1 MKTFLYS
8 VVVIVFIFVGSVI
21 FQAGGL
27 SMIQSKLK
35 TLQSG
40 EYQLVNPF
48 SQVDYSLDSEEIVRE
63 TNQQRI
69 VLGLTPLSSNP
80 VLAEVSK
87 NKVRDMFE
95 HNYFE
100 HISPEGTSVG
110 EIAEQFDYHYAVIG
124 ENLALGNYA
133 GAKDIVKAWMES
145 PGHKENIVSPHYT
158 EIGVYAEEGVYRGQN
173 VWIAVQTFARP
184 LSDCPEIDQAL
195 ERLIATNKNRIS
207 QIEKGIKEK
216 QAEIENVEP
225 GEERRA
231 LVQEY
236 NAVVKEL
243 NTLAKETKNLIAT
256 YNAQVSAFNQ
266 CATGQ

>member
-1 MKTFLYS
+1 
-8 VVVIVFIFVGSVI
+8 
-21 FQAGGL
+21 
-27 SMIQSKLK
+27 MIQNKLK

-48 SQVDYSLDSEEIVRE
+48 SQVDYSLDPEEIVRE

-69 VLGLTPLSSNP
+69 VLGLTPLSSNL

-100 HISPEGTSVG
+100 HISPEGISVG
-110 EIAEQFDYHYAVIG
+110 EVVERFDYHYVVIG

-133 GAKDIVKAWMES
+133 GAKDVVRAWMES
-145 PGHKENIVSPHYT
+145 PGHKENIISPHYT
-158 EIGVYAEEGVYRGQN
+158 EIGVYAEEGVYRDQN

-184 LSDCPEIDQAL
+184 LSDCPEIDQDL
-195 ERLIATNKNRIS
+195 ESSITKNRNRIS

-216 QAEIENVEP
+216 QTEIENAES
-225 GEERRA
+225 EEEQRA
-231 LVQEY
+231 LVQKHNTMVE
-236 NAVVKEL
+236 EL
-243 NTLAKETKNLIAT
+243 NTLAAKTKNLIAT

-266 CATGQ
+266 CAAGQ